1 VKRALLVLAAGLG
14 LLVAALAAWG
24 SQDVGEDPSNTSA
37 NEAEAVTPA
46 VLERAVTPQGLVS
59 HLRELEAIADE
70 NGGTRESGS
79 PGYDAS
85 VDYVARTLR
94 EAGYRPTIQRFEVAL
109 SRDVRR
115 PALERISPPAR
126 EYRHQSDFLTLEYSG
141 SGDIT
146 AEATPVD
153 VEGSTSGCEPSDFDD
168 FPTGT
173 VALLR
178 RDSCFLF
185 QKARNA
191 EAAGAAAA
199 LIFNEGGPGRERA
212 LSATLVEPG
221 IEIPVLGLSNDLGE
235 ELVRA
240 SLDTELRLHVA
251 AEVDNSEREV
261 ANVLAELDGREEGG
275 GGVVLLGAHLDSVG
289 AGPGIN
295 DNGSGVA
302 AVLETAVQLKRLRA
316 RPERGIRF
324 AFWAAEE
331 LGLLGSRSYAER
343 LGSDA
348 REDVALVLNFD
359 MLGSRNSAR
368 LVYDGDPQIEEA
380 FSSWFE
386 DHDLTWS
393 EIEIEGRSDHA
404 PFAELGIPVGGLF
417 SGADELKTA
426 REERLFGGR
435 AGEPHDACYH
445 QSCDRLAN
453 VDRRALGRMA
463 DAAAFVAL
471 ELAGP

>member
-14 LLVAALAAWG
+14 ILVAALAAWG
-24 SQDVGEDPSNTSA
+24 SQDVDEDPSETGGSRL
-37 NEAEAVTPA
+37 EAVTPVA
-46 VLERAVTPQGLVS
+46 LERAVTPQGLVS

-85 VDYVARTLR
+85 VDYVVRALR
-94 EAGYRPTIQRFEVAL
+94 EAGYRPTIQRLEVAL

-115 PALERISPPAR
+115 PTLERISPPAR

-141 SGDIT
+141 SGDIE
-146 AEATPVD
+146 AGATPVD
-153 VEGSTSGCEPSDFDD
+153 VEGSTSGCERSDFED
-168 FPTGT
+168 FPTGA

-178 RDSCFLF
+178 RGSCFLF

-199 LIFNEGGPGRERA
+199 LVFNEGGPGRERA

-235 ELVRA
+235 ELARA
-240 SLDTELRLHVA
+240 SLDQDLRLHIA
-251 AEVDNSEREV
+251 AQVDNSEREV
-261 ANVLAELDGREEGG
+261 ANVLADLDGREEGG
-275 GGVVLLGAHLDSVG
+275 VVLVGAHLDSVG

-302 AVLETAVQLKRLRA
+302 AVLETALQLKRLRA

-331 LGLLGSRSYAER
+331 LGLLGSRAYAER
-343 LGSDA
+343 LGADA
-348 REDVALVLNFD
+348 REEIGLVLNFD
-359 MLGSRNSAR
+359 MLGSRNFAR
-368 LVYDGDPQIEEA
+368 LVYEGEPEIEEA

-386 DHDLTWS
+386 GHDLTWS
-393 EIEIEGRSDHA
+393 EVEIAGRSDHA

-417 SGADELKTA
+417 SGADELKSA
-426 REERLFGGR
+426 EDARLFGGR

-445 QSCDRLAN
+445 QSCDRLTN

-463 DAAAFVAL
+463 DAAASVAL

>member
-1 VKRALLVLAAGLG
+1 VKRTLLVLAAGLG

-24 SQDVGEDPSNTSA
+24 SQDVGEDPAATA
-37 NEAEAVTPA
+37 TGEAEAVTPVALEHA
-46 VLERAVTPQGLVS
+46 VAPQKVVS
-59 HLRELEAIADE
+59 HLREFEEIADE

-85 VDYVARTLR
+85 VDYVVRTLR
-94 EAGYRPTIQRFEVAL
+94 EAGYRPTVQRVEVAL

-115 PALERISPPAR
+115 PSLERVSPPAR
-126 EYRHQSDFLTLEYSG
+126 GYRHQRDFLTLEYSG
-141 SGDIT
+141 SGDIV
-146 AEATPVD
+146 AEAAAIG
-153 VEGSTSGCEPSDFDD
+153 VETESSGCEPSDFDD
-168 FPTGT
+168 FPPGA

-178 RDSCFLF
+178 RGTCFLF

-221 IEIPVLGLSNDLGE
+221 IGIPVLGLSNDLGE
-235 ELVRA
+235 ELARA
-240 SLDTELRLHVA
+240 SLDTDLRLHVA
-251 AEVDNSEREV
+251 TEVDNSEQEV
-261 ANVLAELDGREEGG
+261 ANVLADLDGREEGG
-275 GGVVLLGAHLDSVG
+275 VVLVGAHLDSVG

-302 AVLETAVQLKRLRA
+302 VVLETALQLKRLRA
-316 RPERGIRF
+316 QPERGIRF

-331 LGLLGSRSYAER
+331 LGLLGSKAYAER
-343 LGSDA
+343 LGADA
-348 REDVALVLNFD
+348 AEEIALVLNFD

-368 LVYDGDPQIEEA
+368 LVYEGEPQIEEA

-386 DHDLTWS
+386 EHELSWRG
-393 EIEIEGRSDHA
+393 IEIEGRSDHA
-404 PFAELGIPVGGLF
+404 PFEELGIPVGGLF
-417 SGADELKTA
+417 SGADELKT
-426 REERLFGGR
+426 REEARLFGGR

-445 QSCDRLAN
+445 QECDGLAN
-453 VDRRALGRMA
+453 VDAQSLGLMA
-463 DAAAFVAL
+463 DAAASVAL

>member
-14 LLVAALAAWG
+14 ILVAALAAWG
-24 SQDVGEDPSNTSA
+24 SQDVDEDTTGTAAGS
-37 NEAEAVTPA
+37 AEAVTPA
-46 VLERAVTPQGLVS
+46 ALERAVTQQGLVS
-59 HLRELEAIADE
+59 HLRELEAIADA

-85 VDYVARTLR
+85 VDYVVRTLR
-94 EAGYRPTIQRFEVAL
+94 EAGYRPTVQRLKVAL

-126 EYRHQSDFLTLEYSG
+126 EYHRRDFLTLEYSG
-141 SGDIT
+141 SGDT
-146 AEATPVD
+146 VAEAAPVD
-153 VEGSTSGCEPSDFDD
+153 VEGATSGCEPSDFDD
-168 FPTGT
+168 FPTGAI
-173 VALLR
+173 ALLR
-178 RDSCFLF
+178 RGNCFLF

-221 IEIPVLGLSNDLGE
+221 IAIPVLGLSNDLGE

-240 SLDTELRLHVA
+240 SLQTDLRLHVA
-251 AEVDNSEREV
+251 AQVDNSEREV
-261 ANVLAELDGREEGG
+261 ANVLADLDGREE

-289 AGPGIN
+289 AGPGVN

-302 AVLETAVQLKRLRA
+302 AVLETALQLKRLRA
-316 RPERGIRF
+316 QPERGIRF

-331 LGLLGSRSYAER
+331 LGLLGSRAYAER
-343 LGSDA
+343 LGGDA
-348 REDVALVLNFD
+348 REEIALVLNFD

-368 LVYDGDPQIEEA
+368 LVYEGEPQIEGA

-386 DHDLTWS
+386 EHDLTWS
-393 EIEIEGRSDHA
+393 GVQIEGRSDHA

-417 SGADELKTA
+417 SGADELKTGE
-426 REERLFGGR
+426 EERLFGGQ
-435 AGEPHDACYH
+435 AGEPHDVCYH

-453 VDRRALGRMA
+453 VDRHALALMA
-463 DAAAFVAL
+463 DAAASVAL
-471 ELAGP
+471 ELAGS